1 MPASGNVCSRPQ
13 VKERAVADRN
23 ADGVTREEDLAVAS
37 SASGHLSRPHV
48 DACDIFT

>member
-23 ADGVTREEDLAVAS
+23 ADGVTREDLAVAS
-37 SASGHLSRPHV
+37 LASGHLSRPHV